1 MCECGGII
9 KPDVVLYEESLN
21 DRVVEGAIRAI
32 SSADLLI
39 IGGTSLSVYP
49 ASGFIRYFRGDKIA
63 IINKA
68 ETFAD
73 GNADLLI
80 NDAIGKVLSKIN
92 VKA

>member
-49 ASGFIRYFRGDKIA
+49 ASGFIRYFSGDKIA